1 MSLQEFDELIN
12 KMKLAFEYAENL
24 GQYVEAARILYQI
37 NQQLPDDLQLELDE
51 LEEAEMAKNFV
62 KQYKNEIKMMISE
75 YRERL
80 MSG

>member
-1 MSLQEFDELIN
+1 VSLEEFDELIN

-24 GQYVEAARILYQI
+24 GQYLEAARILYQI
-37 NQQLPDDLQLELDE
+37 NEQLPDDLQLELDE

>member
-37 NQQLPDDLQLELDE
+37 NQELPDDLQIELDE

>member
-1 MSLQEFDELIN
+1 MSLEEFEELIN
-12 KMKLAFEYAENL
+12 KMKLAFQYAENL
-24 GQYVEAARILYQI
+24 GQYLEAARILYQI
-37 NQQLPDDLQLELDE
+37 NEQLPDDLQLELDE

>member
-1 MSLQEFDELIN
+1 
-12 KMKLAFEYAENL
+12 MKLAFEYAENL

>member
-1 MSLQEFDELIN
+1 MSLEEFDELIN

-37 NQQLPDDLQLELDE
+37 NQELPDDLQLELDE

>member
-37 NQQLPDDLQLELDE
+37 NQELPDDLQLELDE